1 MPKKLAILA
10 AVLVLVL
17 SMPAPALAQQPG
29 EVPAQD
35 EVPACELEDACRNT
49 SAEHQYEPEGD
60 VFSVTPESDIDQ
72 PFEVASEGNSGFQ
85 YNGQP
90 NCSECGAR
98 VA

>member
-1 MPKKLAILA
+1 LPKKLAILA

-17 SMPAPALAQQPG
+17 GMTAPALAQQPG
-29 EVPAQD
+29 EIPEQD
-35 EVPACELEDACRNT
+35 EVPACELADACRNT
-49 SAEHQYEPEGD
+49 SAEHQYEPGGD
-60 VFSVTPESDIDQ
+60 MFSVSPESDIDQ